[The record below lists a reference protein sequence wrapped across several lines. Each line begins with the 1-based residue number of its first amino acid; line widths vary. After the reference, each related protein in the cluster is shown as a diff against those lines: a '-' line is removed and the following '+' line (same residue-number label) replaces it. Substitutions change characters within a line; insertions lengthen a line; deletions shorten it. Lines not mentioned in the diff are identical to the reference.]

1 MTSSASIPILF
12 TRLGARLMLM
22 NPTPQ
27 PVLTRVIL
35 DDLEALPMPDIP
47 FAVLRFEPQVQN
59 TLSTHAMSLLGR
71 MDYSIEGF
79 IFIAGSEAP
88 QQEKH
93 NRAKY
98 WPPQLLTVLSTDTQL
113 NSTSGPPFNDA
124 NPEIAADHIGG
135 DKFAVP
141 FQFVEQQWGA
151 DGTNFFGI
159 RFTLQVTQKFNITAP
174 A

>member
-1 MTSSASIPILF
+1 
-12 TRLGARLMLM
+12 MLM

-27 PVLTRVIL
+27 PQLTRVIL
-35 DDLEALPMPDIP
+35 EDLEALPMPDIP

-59 TLSTHAMSLLGR
+59 NLSTHAMSRVGR
-71 MDYSIEGF
+71 NDYSIEGY
-79 IFIAGSEAP
+79 IFIAGSELS

-98 WPPQLLTVLSTDTQL
+98 WPPQLLTVLCTDTQL
-113 NSTSGPPFNDA
+113 ASTSGPPFDDN
-124 NPEIAADHIGG
+124 NPAIAADHIGG
-135 DKFAVP
+135 EKFNVP

-159 RFTLQVTQKFNITAP
+159 RFTLSVTQKFEITP
-174 A
+174 PS